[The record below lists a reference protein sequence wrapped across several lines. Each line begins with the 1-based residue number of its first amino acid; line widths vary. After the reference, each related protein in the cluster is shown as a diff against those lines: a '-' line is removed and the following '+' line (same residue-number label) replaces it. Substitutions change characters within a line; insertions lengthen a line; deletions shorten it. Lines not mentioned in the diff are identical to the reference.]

1 MTRLPTLSV
10 IAAAAFLAA
19 AAPSLAAERDF
30 PVGSFDRL
38 AAGGS
43 ANITVTTGARPS
55 VHATGEAAALDH
67 LDIRVDG
74 ETLKIGTKRDSM
86 WSGWRDHGRVQI
98 AITVPMIRAVDLAG
112 SGTVTVDRIKV
123 RDFDASIGG
132 SGRLD
137 VALLDSDTAKFDV
150 AGSGDMAIAGRC
162 GSAKASIAGSGD
174 LKLTGLKCAT
184 FSASVAGSGR
194 IEAYASQTAT
204 LSTMGSGDINV
215 SGGAR
220 CSVSTAGSG
229 KARCS

>member
-1 MTRLPTLSV
+1 MIRLPTLSL
-10 IAAAAFLAA
+10 IATAALLTA
-19 AAPSLAAERDF
+19 AAPAFADERDF
-30 PVGSFDRL
+30 PVGGFDRL

-43 ANITVTTGARPS
+43 ANITVTTGARAS
-55 VHATGEAAALDH
+55 VRATGEAAALDH
-67 LDIRVDG
+67 LDIRVEG
-74 ETLKIGTKRDSM
+74 ETLKVGTKRDSL

-98 AITVPMIRAVDLAG
+98 AVTVPMIRAVDLAG

-132 SGRLD
+132 SGRLN
-137 VALLDSDTAKFDV
+137 VAMLDSDTSKFDI

-174 LKLTGLKCAT
+174 LKLSGLKCAT

-194 IEAYASQTAT
+194 IDAYASQTAT
-204 LSTMGSGDINV
+204 LSTMGSGDINLT
-215 SGGAR
+215 GGAR